1 MSEQIPWV
9 EKYRPRKINNIVLNE
24 YNEIILKNILKN
36 RYFPNLLFYGA
47 PGTGKTTT
55 MINLISS
62 YQSGDTVK
70 KGLTIH
76 LNASDDRGI
85 DVIRQQISVFI
96 NSDGLFNKGIKFI
109 ILDEVDYMT
118 KNAQLGLKYLIENS
132 NKNVRYCLICNYIS
146 KIDISL
152 QNRFIK
158 LKFNRLPNE
167 DVIRL
172 LKDITIK
179 ENIVMEDEELKS
191 LQVYFDSDIRSMINY
206 IQVNRNNNKI
216 EILNN
221 KIINSMLSDVK
232 LHNVDEKVNEL
243 SKRYNVDKYGIIK
256 QYIYYMIKNKY
267 KITGVLLDKLESI
280 FRNIDTS
287 NNNNIIY
294 ILSKLLSLED

>member
-9 EKYRPRKINNIVLNE
+9 EKYRPNKMNNIVLNE

-62 YQSGDTVK
+62 YQCGDTVK

-158 LKFNRLPNE
+158 LKFNRLPND

-172 LKDITIK
+172 LKDITLK
-179 ENIVMEDEELKS
+179 ENVVMEEEELKS
-191 LQVYFDSDIRSMINY
+191 LQIYFDSDIRSMINY

-216 EILNN
+216 EILND
-221 KIINSMLSDVK
+221 KIINNMLSDVK
-232 LHNVDEKVNEL
+232 IEEVDKKVNEL
-243 SKRYNVDKYGIIK
+243 SKRYNVDKYGIMK

-267 KITGVLLDKLESI
+267 DVNSVLLDKLEGI